1 MNAATATSHPTS
13 FKVIAILALL
23 WNLLG
28 VAMFY
33 LQISMTPEAIAALPA
48 PQREVYEATPSWL
61 NLAFAV
67 AVFGGVFGAV
77 GLLLRKRWAV
87 PCFLVSLLALVV
99 QIVSAYLVTPAW
111 TAYGA
116 AGLAMPVVLL
126 AIALFLLWYAR
137 KAERN
142 GWIA

>member
-33 LQISMTPEAIAALPA
+33 LQVSMTPEAIAALPA

-61 NLAFAV
+61 NLAFAIS
-67 AVFGGVFGAV
+67 VFGGVLGAV

-99 QIVSAYLVTPAW
+99 QIVSAYVVTPAW
-111 TAYGA
+111 AAYGA

>member
-1 MNAATATSHPTS
+1 MNAATATTHPTS

-48 PQREVYEATPSWL
+48 PQREVDEATPSWL

-67 AVFGGVFGAV
+67 AVFGGALGAV

-142 GWIA
+142 GWLA